1 MRYDW
6 AVNNQN
12 MTKEGEGKKLIR
24 MKGEEEKYVIPE
36 KQKTERK
43 FSSKCLPQNLPRKSK
58 KWKEF
63 NFVFSSLEF
72 LKNWMKG

>member
-1 MRYDW
+1 MQYDW

-12 MTKEGEGKKLIR
+12 MTKEGGEVKKLIR

-43 FSSKCLPQNLPRKSK
+43 FS
-58 KWKEF
+58 
-63 NFVFSSLEF
+63 
-72 LKNWMKG
+72 

>member
-1 MRYDW
+1 
-6 AVNNQN
+6 
-12 MTKEGEGKKLIR
+12 

-58 KWKEF
+58 K
-63 NFVFSSLEF
+63 
-72 LKNWMKG
+72 